1 MDVWGGVGGVRDGER
16 ITLPI
21 TAVLYAKSL
30 QSHPTLCD
38 PMDHSP
44 PGSSVHGILQQ
55 EHWSELSCPPPGHLP
70 NLWIKPVSL
79 VCCMG
84 RQVLYHW
91 CHLGSSHATYHPSNL
106 DWEKCYL
113 ETHAPESWAAQVST
127 GLARP
132 HPFGPMLFTFTK
144 LCFTLV
150 LLDYITSTS

>member
-1 MDVWGGVGGVRDGER
+1 MSGVGWGESGMER
-16 ITLPI
+16 ESTCLSQLCCALSCFSHIQLFATLWTIAHQAP
-21 TAVLYAKSL
+21 LSMGF
-30 QSHPTLCD
+30 SR
-38 PMDHSP
+38 
-44 PGSSVHGILQQ
+44 Q

-70 NLWIKPVSL
+70 NLWIEPVSL

-91 CHLGSSHATYHPSNL
+91 CHLESSHATYHPSNL

-150 LLDYITSTS
+150 LLDYVTSTS